1 MGAIIE
7 ALVFLFWLAS
17 GTSYRVVS
25 RAFHMPRTSVH
36 RAVHRTSGKIM
47 ALFSTV
53 IHHPTAEELVVIGA
67 GFAPL
72 AGSPVF
78 SRVAGAIDG
87 CHIRVKP
94 PSQDAACYINRK
106 LFYSIQLQAVCDHT
120 AKYID
125 VCVGFTG
132 SVHDARVLRNS
143 PLYYERQYPQK
154 VEAVPLK
161 GQSPSPV
168 AHSLQ

>member
-1 MGAIIE
+1 MLALYFDGVTNMRPDFRLSRASFHALMGAIGRDQDHGWGTIIE

-25 RAFHMPRTSVH
+25 RAFDMPWTSVH

-47 ALFSTV
+47 ALFCTI

-67 GFAPL
+67 GFAHL
-72 AGSPVF
+72 AGMPVF

-106 LFYSIQLQAVCDHT
+106 LSIRYSFRPFVTI
-120 AKYID
+120 
-125 VCVGFTG
+125 
-132 SVHDARVLRNS
+132 
-143 PLYYERQYPQK
+143 RQNT
-154 VEAVPLK
+154 
-161 GQSPSPV
+161 
-168 AHSLQ
+168 